1 MGYLQLLKYIIGS
14 DYWSGLQAVPV
25 VMVAEIMMGVYFNL
39 SFWYKL
45 TDRTIWGAWFS
56 GIGCAVLIAVNLL
69 FVPRYGFMACA
80 WAGVAGYGTAMLLS
94 YIVGQRYYPISYPL
108 KSIAAYVALAALLA
122 TGIDYCNSHLS
133 ALCALG
139 ANTLLIGVFAAAVVK
154 ALRAKNKE

>member
-1 MGYLQLLKYIIGS
+1 
-14 DYWSGLQAVPV
+14 
-25 VMVAEIMMGVYFNL
+25 
-39 SFWYKL
+39 
-45 TDRTIWGAWFS
+45 
-56 GIGCAVLIAVNLL
+56 
-69 FVPRYGFMACA
+69 
-80 WAGVAGYGTAMLLS
+80 MLLS

-108 KSIAAYVALAALLA
+108 KSIAAYVVLAALLA